1 MAHPPGTGPAAGH
14 SDAGGLRVAHV
25 RPLRRRTAG
34 LSQNITPIPNGY
46 LPGEWAEMCD
56 PYGAGPPVSARTSRQ
71 YRTVTSLVNG
81 PKHGAGPNNSN
92 GSSRQSEREA
102 VLNWF
107 GEWAEPPRKL
117 RFISRVGAAETA
129 LDNRSRMMFIHWWA
143 AVCALAASLLAMLL

>member
-1 MAHPPGTGPAAGH
+1 MDGPYAVT
-14 SDAGGLRVAHV
+14 STLVV
-25 RPLRRRTAG
+25 RPVTRRGSPWRTLRAQGPPPVIRTRVVCG
-34 LSQNITPIPNGY
+34 SH
-46 LPGEWAEMCD
+46 MCD